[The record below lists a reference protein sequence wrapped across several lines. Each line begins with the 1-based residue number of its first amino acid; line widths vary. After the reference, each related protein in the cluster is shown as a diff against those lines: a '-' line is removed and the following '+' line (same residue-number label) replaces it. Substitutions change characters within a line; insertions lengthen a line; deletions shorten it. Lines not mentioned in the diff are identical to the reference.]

1 MKNKKVAGARDSHSP
16 TGDGCSSSRIQN
28 TLGAGCSHR
37 SYHFVDVNK
46 MIDSAAESLL
56 ISLIADHF
64 PETGKMVEFRDIW
77 KQLNN
82 PDSNYGEFATIRSQA
97 GLNSFVLIAKRWIEA
112 TQATQG
118 MNQIRTQFHTFQY
131 VH

>member
-1 MKNKKVAGARDSHSP
+1 MGRKFRGFRDMKNKKVAGARNSHSP

-28 TLGAGCSHR
+28 TLGAGCSQR

-46 MIDSAAESLL
+46 MIDSAPGSLL
-56 ISLIADHF
+56 TFVIADHF

-82 PDSNYGEFATIRSQA
+82 PDFNLIEFEGIRKQA
-97 GLNSFVLIAKRWIEA
+97 SLYSLILTA
-112 TQATQG
+112 
-118 MNQIRTQFHTFQY
+118 
-131 VH
+131 